1 VDYKSLCENV
11 YEEETLAKLEKMV
24 ACDYAR
30 NHHLYWQGANDALHV
45 FKDMLW
51 NRRNGGRAT

>member
-1 VDYKSLCENV
+1 MDYKSFCENV
-11 YEEETLAKLEKMV
+11 YEEETLAKLEKNTN
-24 ACDYAR
+24 CDYAKS
-30 NHHLYWQGANDALHV
+30 HHLYWQGANDALHV

>member
-1 VDYKSLCENV
+1 MDYKQFCNNV

-24 ACDYAR
+24 DCDYAK
-30 NHHLYWQGANDALHV
+30 NHHLYWQGANDALGI

-51 NRRNGGRAT
+51 NRRNGGRA